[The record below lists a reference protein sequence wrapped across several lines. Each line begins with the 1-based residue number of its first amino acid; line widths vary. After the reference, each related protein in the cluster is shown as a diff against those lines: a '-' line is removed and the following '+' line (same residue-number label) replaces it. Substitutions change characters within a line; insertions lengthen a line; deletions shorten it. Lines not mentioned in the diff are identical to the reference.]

1 MAHKIRHQLLLHI
14 VHRGGGNPHLLDETA
29 VAYVIAQK
37 AACVFEN
44 SNILKMS
51 DIEPDLTDD
60 FQPHQVKI
68 TEIMTCMV
76 QKANRETILE
86 GNFAQYRSHS
96 V

>member
-1 MAHKIRHQLLLHI
+1 MRHQLLLHVI
-14 VHRGGGNPHLLDETA
+14 RQRSGNPHLLDETA

-37 AACVFEN
+37 AACVFES

-51 DIEPDLTDD
+51 DIEPDFTDD

-86 GNFAQYRSHS
+86 GNFA
-96 V
+96 